1 MIDANNKQR
10 TVLIAFCNLYGD
22 HTGAAQAAVII
33 HVLKSFKITE
43 KFHCFL
49 GDNASNNNKS
59 TIDVLNK
66 HPNLNLNSSHYIR
79 CAGHIINLVVKAT
92 VYGKGVSKFEEQLA
106 AATPMDQFKLFRK
119 LGAVGKLHN
128 FVNALCASHKHR
140 EAFNNTQKQYNED
153 KLLYNCTPLQLIQD
167 GGVRWHSVY
176 LMLFRCKELQEPI
189 KRFIREQASI
199 DDDDNIN
206 LEDNDDNTRMPAASA
221 TANYNPSA
229 DKLTD
234 EEWDEV
240 EELVDFL
247 QAPYE
252 ACKLLEG
259 DLGVSGHGSIW
270 QTLIN
275 LQSLWAIYTTPSEC
289 PQSKFLAAAIKFG
302 KEKLDTYS
310 NKLLMEP
317 DVSYYAVALFLHPK
331 VRLIWFKTHW
341 KHHPKWYKKAEANI
355 QQIYK
360 DYLDAKIDN
369 DEHILPPPS
378 HQKLP
383 ANYSSLYA
391 QTMAVDPM
399 LFTNTTAKRQKR
411 GGQLEEYIGAQ
422 LIDLNNENEREQ
434 ELLED
439 PWEWWLQRGRHD
451 YPILFKMATDFLS
464 IPATS
469 CTNEQAFSKAR
480 RTITCNHIT
489 GSNQRGKGKLML

>member
-140 EAFNNTQKQYNED
+140 EAFNNTQKQYNKD

-331 VRLIWFKTHW
+331 VRLIWFKTH
-341 KHHPKWYKKAEANI
+341 
-355 QQIYK
+355 
-360 DYLDAKIDN
+360 
-369 DEHILPPPS
+369 
-378 HQKLP
+378 
-383 ANYSSLYA
+383 
-391 QTMAVDPM
+391 
-399 LFTNTTAKRQKR
+399 
-411 GGQLEEYIGAQ
+411 
-422 LIDLNNENEREQ
+422 
-434 ELLED
+434 
-439 PWEWWLQRGRHD
+439 
-451 YPILFKMATDFLS
+451 
-464 IPATS
+464 
-469 CTNEQAFSKAR
+469 
-480 RTITCNHIT
+480 
-489 GSNQRGKGKLML
+489 